1 MYLKITTDQD
11 KTMYVN
17 SEKITCITAKMSKML
32 KDAVAGVVVLCDNQA
47 AVTHC
52 LNECLPVNEG
62 MSGIEKLIVALQ
74 KSNETI
80 IDVNAY
86 VR

>member
-1 MYLKITTDQD
+1 MYLKITTEAK
-11 KTMYVN
+11 KTIYVN
-17 SEKITCITAKMSKML
+17 SDKITCITAKML
-32 KDAVAGVVVLCDNQA
+32 KEAVAGVVVVCDNEA
-47 AVTHC
+47 TVIHC
-52 LNECLPVNEG
+52 LEEYLPVNEG
-62 MSGIEKLIVALQ
+62 MNGIEKLIVALQ